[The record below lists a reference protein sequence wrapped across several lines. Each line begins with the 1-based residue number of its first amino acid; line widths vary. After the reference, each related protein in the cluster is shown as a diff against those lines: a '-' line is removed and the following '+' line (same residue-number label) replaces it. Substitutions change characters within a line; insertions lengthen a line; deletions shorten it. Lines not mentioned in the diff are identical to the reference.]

1 MDASK
6 GEKITAIVDLM
17 EDTDGDLIGVVEHI
31 LLETPGFNYDDAE
44 VLSWFPDEL
53 LTEALRWLQE
63 RHQEIED
70 EDAEDEEL

>member
-6 GEKITAIVDLM
+6 VETIAAIVDLM
-17 EDTDGDLIGVVEHI
+17 DEMDGDLIGVIEHI

-63 RHQEIED
+63 VAAEES
-70 EDAEDEEL
+70 EDEEL